1 MSATTVKCI
10 SLTQYKASKNVTKL
24 DIFTSRKTSKKYAV
38 LPNGDFAGMLSED
51 CDLNKPVVVFTMRD
65 ETGETWDFF
74 ANGEERVAEA
84 SI

>member
-38 LPNGDFAGMLSED
+38 LPNGGS
-51 CDLNKPVVVFTMRD
+51 
-65 ETGETWDFF
+65 
-74 ANGEERVAEA
+74 
-84 SI
+84 

>member
-1 MSATTVKCI
+1 MV
-10 SLTQYKASKNVTKL
+10 
-24 DIFTSRKTSKKYAV
+24 
-38 LPNGDFAGMLSED
+38 SED
-51 CDLNKPVVVFTMRD
+51 CDLTKPIVVFTMRD